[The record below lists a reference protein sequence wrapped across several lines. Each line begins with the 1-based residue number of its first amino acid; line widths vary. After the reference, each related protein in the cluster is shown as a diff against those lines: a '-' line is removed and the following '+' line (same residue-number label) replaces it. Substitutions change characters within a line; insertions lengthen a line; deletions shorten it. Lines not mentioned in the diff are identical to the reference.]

1 MSGAA
6 NLAPTLLALGAAF
19 CFALALILTQYGLR
33 TMPSWRSPLYSIGGA
48 LVVAWLAS
56 ALFVDWSGFS
66 LEAALIFAAVGCIFP
81 VVVSILA
88 VRANEALGPAVSG
101 AVGNVTP
108 IFAVLGAVLFLGET
122 LGTLQVLG
130 LAMVV
135 GGVALLAL
143 RGGPSATRAG
153 GRHWPVWV
161 LGLPLA
167 AALVRGSI
175 QPAIK
180 GGLALWPEP
189 LAAAA
194 IGYMMSVIVILS
206 LVGRRAWREGP
217 AARSG
222 VLWFLGV
229 GFANGTA
236 TFLLYAALGLG
247 SITLVAPLVALF
259 PLMAVVMS
267 YLFLRNERLH
277 ALGLLGIVVSV
288 VGVVVLLVAGR

>member
-6 NLAPTLLALGAAF
+6 NLAPSLLAPSLLALGAAF

-48 LVVAWLAS
+48 MTVAWTLS
-56 ALFVDWSGFS
+56 VVFVDWSRFN
-66 LEAALIFAAVGCIFP
+66 LQAALIFAAVGCIFP

-88 VRANEALGPAVSG
+88 VRSNEALGPAVSG

-108 IFAVLGAVLFLGET
+108 VFAVLGAVLFLGER
-122 LGTLQVLG
+122 LGLSQVAG

-143 RGGPSATRAG
+143 RGGAG
-153 GRHWPVWV
+153 GRKWSVWV

-180 GGLALWPEP
+180 TGLALWHEP

-194 IGYMMSVIVILS
+194 IGYAMSSLVILT

-217 AARSG
+217 AHPAG
-222 VLWFLGV
+222 VRWFLGV
-229 GFANGTA
+229 GFANGSA
-236 TFLLYAALGLG
+236 TFLLYAALGMG
-247 SITLVAPLVALF
+247 SIALVAPLVALF
-259 PLMAVVMS
+259 PLMAVVMG
-267 YLFLRNERLH
+267 YFFLRGEQLH
-277 ALGLLGIVVSV
+277 AVGLLGIVVSV
-288 VGVVVLLVAGR
+288 AGVILLLIGT

>member
-6 NLAPTLLALGAAF
+6 ILAPSLLALGAAF

-33 TMPSWRSPLYSIGGA
+33 TMPSWRSPLYSIGGSA
-48 LVVAWLAS
+48 VLAWLA
-56 ALFVDWSGFS
+56 AAVFVDWRSFN

-88 VRANEALGPAVSG
+88 VRSNEALGPAVAG

-108 IFAVLGAVLFLGET
+108 VFAVLGAVLFLGER
-122 LGTLQVLG
+122 LGLSQAGG

-143 RGGPSATRAG
+143 RGGAG
-153 GRHWPVWV
+153 GRRWSVWV

-167 AALVRGSI
+167 AALVRGAI
-175 QPAIK
+175 QPGIK
-180 GGLALWPEP
+180 TALALWHEP

-194 IGYMMSVIVILS
+194 IGYTLSTLVILA
-206 LVGRRAWREGP
+206 LVGRRAWRAGP
-217 AARSG
+217 GHPAG
-222 VLWFLGV
+222 VRWFLAV
-229 GFANGTA
+229 GLCNGTA

-247 SITLVAPLVALF
+247 SIALVAPLVALF
-259 PLMAVVMS
+259 PLMAVVLG
-267 YLFLRNERLH
+267 YFFLRGEQLH
-277 ALGLLGIVVSV
+277 AIGLLGIVVSV
-288 VGVVVLLVAGR
+288 AGVILLLVGN

>member
-6 NLAPTLLALGAAF
+6 ILALAAAF
-19 CFALALILTQYGLR
+19 CFALALILTQFGLR
-33 TMPSWRSPLYSIGGA
+33 TVPSWRSPLYTIGGSTAAAWVLA
-48 LVVAWLAS
+48 LV
-56 ALFVDWSGFS
+56 FVDPSGF
-66 LEAALIFAAVGCIFP
+66 EWRAAAIFAVVGCIFP

-88 VRANEALGPAVSG
+88 VRSNEALGPAVSG

-108 IFAVLGAVLFLGET
+108 VFAVLGAVLFLGER
-122 LGTLQVLG
+122 LSPSQAAG

-143 RGGPSATRAG
+143 RGGAG
-153 GRHWPVWV
+153 GRHWSIWV

-167 AALVRGSI
+167 AALIRGAI

-180 GGLALWPEP
+180 TALELWHEP

-194 IGYMMSVIVILS
+194 IGYTMSTVVILT
-206 LVGRRAWREGP
+206 LVGRRAL
-217 AARSG
+217 RSG
-222 VLWFLGV
+222 PVDRKGLGWFLAV
-229 GFANGTA
+229 GMCNGTA

-247 SITLVAPLVALF
+247 SIALVAPLVALF
-259 PLMAVVMS
+259 PLFAVVLS
-267 YLFLRNERLH
+267 YFFLRGEQLH

-288 VGVVVLLVAGR
+288 AGVILLLVGN

>member
-6 NLAPTLLALGAAF
+6 ILALGAAF
-19 CFALALILTQYGLR
+19 CFALALILTQFGLR

-48 LVVAWLAS
+48 LVVAWLA
-56 ALFVDWSGFS
+56 AILFVDWQSFN
-66 LEAALIFAAVGCIFP
+66 LDAALIFAAVGCIFP

-88 VRANEALGPAVSG
+88 VRSNERLGPAVAG

-108 IFAVLGAVLFLGET
+108 IFAVLGAVLFLGEH
-122 LGTLQVLG
+122 LGLLQLAG

-143 RGGPSATRAG
+143 RGGTG
-153 GRHWPVWV
+153 GRRWSVWV

-167 AALVRGSI
+167 AALVRGAI

-180 GGLALWPEP
+180 TGLALWPEP

-194 IGYMMSVIVILS
+194 IGYALSSVVIVS
-206 LVGRRAWREGP
+206 LVGRRALREGP
-217 AARSG
+217 AIRSG
-222 VLWFLGV
+222 VLWFLAV

-247 SITLVAPLVALF
+247 SITVVAPLVALF
-259 PLMAVVMS
+259 PLMGVVMS
-267 YLFLRNERLH
+267 WIFLRGEQLH
-277 ALGLLGIVVSV
+277 TIGLLGILVSV
-288 VGVVVLLVAGR
+288 AGVILLLVGGT

>member
-1 MSGAA
+1 MSSAA
-6 NLAPTLLALGAAF
+6 ILALGAAF
-19 CFALALILTQYGLR
+19 CFALALILTQFGLR

-48 LVVAWLAS
+48 LVVAWLA
-56 ALFVDWSGFS
+56 AILFVDWRSFN
-66 LEAALIFAAVGCIFP
+66 LDAALIFAAVGCIFP

-88 VRANEALGPAVSG
+88 VRSNERLGPAVAG

-108 IFAVLGAVLFLGET
+108 IFAVLGAVLFLGER
-122 LGTLQVLG
+122 LGLLQLAG

-143 RGGPSATRAG
+143 RGGTG
-153 GRHWPVWV
+153 GRHWSVWV

-167 AALVRGSI
+167 AALVRGAI

-180 GGLALWPEP
+180 TGLALWPEP

-194 IGYMMSVIVILS
+194 IGYALSTVVIVS
-206 LVGRRAWREGP
+206 LVGRRALREGP
-217 AARSG
+217 AIRSG
-222 VLWFLGV
+222 VLWFLAV

-247 SITLVAPLVALF
+247 SITVVAPLVALF
-259 PLMAVVMS
+259 PLMGVVMS
-267 YLFLRNERLH
+267 WIFLRGEQLH
-277 ALGLLGIVVSV
+277 AIGLLGIVVSV
-288 VGVVVLLVAGR
+288 AGVILLLVGGP

>member
-6 NLAPTLLALGAAF
+6 ILALGAAF
-19 CFALALILTQYGLR
+19 CFALALILTQFGLR

-48 LVVAWLAS
+48 LVVAWLA
-56 ALFVDWSGFS
+56 AILFVDWSTFN
-66 LEAALIFAAVGCIFP
+66 LDAALIFAGVGCIFP

-88 VRANEALGPAVSG
+88 VRSNERLGPAVAG

-108 IFAVLGAVLFLGET
+108 IFAVLGAVLFLGEH
-122 LGTLQVLG
+122 LGFVQLAG

-143 RGGPSATRAG
+143 RGGTG
-153 GRHWPVWV
+153 GRHWSVWV

-167 AALVRGSI
+167 AALVRGAI

-180 GGLALWPEP
+180 TGLGLWHEP

-194 IGYMMSVIVILS
+194 IGYALSSVVIVS
-206 LVGRRAWREGP
+206 LVGRRALREGP
-217 AARSG
+217 AIRSG
-222 VLWFLGV
+222 VLWFLAV
-229 GFANGTA
+229 GFANGSA

-247 SITLVAPLVALF
+247 SMSVVAPLVALF
-259 PLMAVVMS
+259 PLMGVGMS
-267 YLFLRNERLH
+267 WIVLRGEQLH
-277 ALGLLGIVVSV
+277 AIGLLGIVVSV
-288 VGVVVLLVAGR
+288 AGVILLLLGGT

>member
-6 NLAPTLLALGAAF
+6 ILALGAAF
-19 CFALALILTQYGLR
+19 CFALALILTQFGLR

-48 LVVAWLAS
+48 LVVAWLA
-56 ALFVDWSGFS
+56 ALLFVDWRSFS
-66 LEAALIFAAVGCIFP
+66 LDAALIFAGVGCIFP

-88 VRANEALGPAVSG
+88 VRSNERLGPAVAG

-108 IFAVLGAVLFLGET
+108 IFAVLGAVLFLGEH
-122 LGTLQVLG
+122 LGLLQLAG

-143 RGGPSATRAG
+143 RGGTG
-153 GRHWPVWV
+153 GRHWSVWV

-167 AALVRGSI
+167 AALVRGAI

-180 GGLALWPEP
+180 TGLALWPEP

-194 IGYMMSVIVILS
+194 IGYALSAVVIVS
-206 LVGRRAWREGP
+206 LVGRRALREGP
-217 AARSG
+217 AIRSG
-222 VLWFLGV
+222 VLWFVAV
-229 GFANGTA
+229 GFANGSA

-247 SITLVAPLVALF
+247 SITVVAPLVALF
-259 PLMAVVMS
+259 PLMGVVMS
-267 YLFLRNERLH
+267 WIFLRGEQLH
-277 ALGLLGIVVSV
+277 AIGLLGILVSV
-288 VGVVVLLVAGR
+288 GGVILLLLGGT

>member
-6 NLAPTLLALGAAF
+6 ILALGAAF
-19 CFALALILTQYGLR
+19 CFAVALILTQYGLR
-33 TMPSWRSPLYSIGGA
+33 TMPSWRSPLYSIGGSA
-48 LVVAWLAS
+48 AVAWGLS
-56 ALFVDWSGFS
+56 VVFVDWRGFS
-66 LEAALIFAAVGCIFP
+66 LDAALIFAAVGCIFP
-81 VVVSILA
+81 VAVSILA
-88 VRANEALGPAVSG
+88 VRSNEKLGPAVSG

-108 IFAVLGAVLFLGET
+108 VFAVLGAVLFLGER
-122 LGTLQVLG
+122 LGPGQVAG

-143 RGGPSATRAG
+143 RGGAG
-153 GRHWPVWV
+153 GRHWSVWV

-167 AALVRGSI
+167 AALVRGLI

-180 GGLALWPEP
+180 TGLALWHEP

-194 IGYMMSVIVILS
+194 IGYTLSTVVILS

-217 AARSG
+217 GHPAG
-222 VLWFLGV
+222 VRWFLAV

-247 SITLVAPLVALF
+247 SIALVAPLVALF
-259 PLMAVVMS
+259 PLFAVVLS
-267 YLFLRNERLH
+267 FFFLRGEQLH
-277 ALGLLGIVVSV
+277 AIGLLGIVVSV
-288 VGVVVLLVAGR
+288 AGVILLLVGS